1 MSTQRKL
8 QTLASQQLH
17 ADRLIVA
24 SNRGPVEY
32 YLSQDNELKHRRGTG
47 GMVTALIE
55 TGNRMKV
62 TWVAMAMTEGD
73 RLTLNAARR
82 NRELLSFL
90 IHNIFFSFS
99 KHASQN
105 RILIPLTRMIFT
117 YW

>member
-1 MSTQRKL
+1 MRQILVRHRALPGIDQKGETMSTQRKM
-8 QTLASQQLH
+8 QTLASPQLH

-32 YLSQDNELKHRRGTG
+32 YLSHDNELKHRRGTG

-73 RLTLNAARR
+73 RLALNAARQ
-82 NRELLSFL
+82 NGELL
-90 IHNIFFSFS
+90 
-99 KHASQN
+99 AS
-105 RILIPLTRMIFT
+105 P
-117 YW
+117 